1 MATCKI
7 PQNQP
12 IYHALIEKANSYP
25 SNEYYKAN
33 AYKKVAESVLNHT
46 WDINE
51 IAKKGTWWQGQGQ
64 HVPGIGGS
72 TISFISDFVRCA
84 PTIAPV
90 APVAPALPSGGVSS
104 AQLRPLPAPDTKG
117 SGPFGYLADADETEE
132 DDFHTTLIPT
142 CRKITVQ
149 QLIDALQAAVKKNT
163 AVADM
168 EVVPDLLDD
177 SNLGPYEVIIDNHIV
192 FINSGHRNPY

>member
-12 IYHALIEKANSYP
+12 IYHALINKADSYP

-33 AYKKVAESVLNHT
+33 AYKKVAEGVLAFDKNIYT
-46 WDINE
+46 NY
-51 IAKKGTWWQGQGQ
+51 GQVIFIDG
-64 HVPGIGGS
+64 VGESIED
-72 TISFISDFVRCA
+72 FISEIVCQQRESDQARSSSA
-84 PTIAPV
+84 NA
-90 APVAPALPSGGVSS
+90 SGGVSS
-104 AQLRPLPAPDTKG
+104 AQLSARPDTKG

-177 SNLGPYEVIIDNHIV
+177 GNLGPYEVIINNHIV